1 MSNGLL
7 FVIWWGVYTATHN
20 WFWWIRAKYW
30 NAEYPKSDRAWIDFA
45 SLAIFFVLWFWVIN
59 P

>member
-1 MSNGLL
+1 MTNGLL
-7 FVIWWGVYTATHN
+7 FIIWWVVYTGTHN

-30 NAEYPKSDRAWIDFA
+30 NAQYTPGDRAGADLIA
-45 SLAIFFVLWFWVIN
+45 YAMFFVLWFWVIK